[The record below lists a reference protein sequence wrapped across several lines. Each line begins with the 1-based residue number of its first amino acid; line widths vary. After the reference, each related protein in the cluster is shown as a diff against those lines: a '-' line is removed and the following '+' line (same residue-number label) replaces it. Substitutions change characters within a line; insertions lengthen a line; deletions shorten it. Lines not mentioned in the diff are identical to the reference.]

1 LSSGK
6 SFTNHYKSIPKLYN
20 IAHLLS
26 INKAPFLFREVLF
39 FMMAFA
45 TVAIADVMAS
55 VSTLS
60 DSRPHGSGKLAD
72 SKLSSLLLLLLDDF
86 IVL

>member
-1 LSSGK
+1 
-6 SFTNHYKSIPKLYN
+6 
-20 IAHLLS
+20 
-26 INKAPFLFREVLF
+26 
-39 FMMAFA
+39 MMAFA